1 MLDFL
6 QTAAFYVV
14 PFLLVLGLVVTVH
27 ELGHFWAAR
36 ALGISVDRF
45 SLGFG
50 KAIAQWKDK
59 AGVEWRIGWLPLGG
73 YVKFSGDENEASVPD
88 QDHLEALRRELI
100 ARGDEQALN
109 GYFQFRP
116 VWQRA
121 VVTAA
126 GPISNFI
133 LAIAIFAAI
142 AGFVGEPYTPAR
154 VGSVLPASAAAEA
167 GFQPGDLVLEVDG
180 GRIERFQE
188 LEVAIKLRSD
198 TRTSFLIE
206 RDGRQLLIQATPRRQ
221 DIVNILGRTDRLGV
235 LGIRSDPSVELR
247 RYGPIE
253 ALGRGVAQTSA
264 TIKTTLFYLGRLF
277 TGREGPEQLSGPLG
291 MAHLSGDLA
300 KLTRQQA
307 PDTETFIANLGLR
320 MINLAAVISVGI
332 GFINLLPIPVLD
344 GGHLLFYAY
353 EALARRPLAAKVQ
366 AVGYRAGLA
375 LVLGLMLFATWNDLQ
390 RLRVFSI
397 LGGLGT

>member
-1 MLDFL
+1 MPDFL
-6 QTAAFYVV
+6 QTAVFYIV

-50 KAIAQWKDK
+50 KAIAQWKDR
-59 AGVEWRIGWLPLGG
+59 AGVEWRVGWLPLGG

-88 QDHLEALRRELI
+88 QDHLDALRRELV
-100 ARGDEQALN
+100 ARGDDKALN
-109 GYFQFRP
+109 SYFQFRP

-142 AGFVGEPYTPAR
+142 AFSVGEPYTPAR
-154 VGSVLPASAAAEA
+154 IGEVLPNSAAAEA
-167 GFQPGDLVLEVDG
+167 GFKAGDRVLEVDG
-180 GRIERFQE
+180 GAIDRFQE

-206 RDGRQLLIQATPRRQ
+206 RNGERLLIQATPRRQ
-221 DIVNILGRTDRLGV
+221 DVVNPLGRTDRLGV
-235 LGIRSDPSVELR
+235 LGIRSDPAFELK
-247 RYGPIE
+247 RYGPVE
-253 ALGRGVAQTSA
+253 AIGRGVAQTSA
-264 TIKTTLFYLGRLF
+264 TIETTLFYLGRLF

-300 KLTRQQA
+300 KLTREQA
-307 PDTETFIANLGLR
+307 PDNETFLLNLGLR

>member
-1 MLDFL
+1 MLDIL

-36 ALGISVDRF
+36 ALGMSVERF

-50 KAIAQWKDK
+50 KAIARWTDK
-59 AGVEWRIGWLPLGG
+59 SGVEWRIGWLPLGG

-88 QDHLEALRRELI
+88 QDHLDALRRELI
-100 ARGDEQALN
+100 ARGDEKALN
-109 GYFQFRP
+109 TYFQFRP

-126 GPISNFI
+126 GPLSNFV
-133 LAIAIFAAI
+133 LAIVIFAAI
-142 AGFVGEPYTPAR
+142 AFAVGEPYTPAR
-154 VGSVLPASAAAEA
+154 VGGVVPNSAAAEA
-167 GFQPGDLVLEVDG
+167 GFQPGDLVLAVDG
-180 GRIERFQE
+180 DPIDRFQE

-198 TRTSFLIE
+198 TRTAFLVE
-206 RDGRQLLIQATPRRQ
+206 RAGERITLMATPRRQ
-221 DIVNILGRTDRLGV
+221 EIVNPLGRTDRLGV
-235 LGIRSDPSVELR
+235 LGIRSDTALELK
-247 RYGPIE
+247 RYGPVE
-253 ALGRGVAQTSA
+253 AVGRGVAQTSE
-264 TIKTTLFYLGRLF
+264 TIETTLFYLGRLF

-300 KLTRQQA
+300 KLTREQA
-307 PDTETFIANLGLR
+307 PDTESFLLNLGLR
-320 MINLAAVISVGI
+320 MVNLAAVISVGI

-375 LVLGLMLFATWNDLQ
+375 LVLVLMLFATWNDLQ